1 MNLALWKYSFEVAS
15 KELELVIKKKQALD
29 NLFNL
34 SKISESTFNYLN
46 NDLNDAITEA
56 ETHQKNLAD
65 RIAARATELENQ
77 LKSLELLL
85 ANSEIHYSA
94 GEIGEE
100 LYTNQSNAITLGL
113 EATQLELI
121 DIKAALSN
129 FISEVETPTTPSTPS
144 ETDYEEE
151 EIAETVDVITDE
163 PVTEEVDVFYE
174 EPTDKIVE
182 SLTEESTE
190 EMEEEA
196 TEGAVSEENSSSDE
210 TLAY

>member
-34 SKISESTFNYLN
+34 GKISQSTFNYLN
-46 NDLNDAITEA
+46 NDLTEAITEA

-65 RIAARATELENQ
+65 KIASRATELENQ

-85 ANSEIHYSA
+85 ANLEIHYSA
-94 GEIGEE
+94 EEVDEE
-100 LYTNQSNAITLGL
+100 LYTNQSKAITLGL

-129 FISEVETPTTPSTPS
+129 FISEVEAPLAPSTPS

-151 EIAETVDVITDE
+151 IEETEDIITEE
-163 PVTEEVDVFYE
+163 PVAEEVDVFYA
-174 EPTDKIVE
+174 EPTEEIVE

-196 TEGAVSEENSSSDE
+196 TEEAVSEENSSSDE
-210 TLAY
+210 TLVY